1 MSNDASDVVREV
13 MNSIV
18 RADVPP
24 LLLDRLEEHCGNL
37 KSLAMALIDS
47 GMDEERTKEIVSASL
62 DSFKAELSRTIL
74 ILQVTDHA
82 H

>member
-1 MSNDASDVVREV
+1 

-24 LLLDRLEEHCGNL
+24 LLLDRLEEHRSNL
-37 KSLAMALIDS
+37 QSLAMALIDS
-47 GMDEERTKEIVSASL
+47 GMNETRTREVVSASL
-62 DSFKAELSRTIL
+62 DSFKAELSRTIMML
-74 ILQVTDHA
+74 KVTGHA